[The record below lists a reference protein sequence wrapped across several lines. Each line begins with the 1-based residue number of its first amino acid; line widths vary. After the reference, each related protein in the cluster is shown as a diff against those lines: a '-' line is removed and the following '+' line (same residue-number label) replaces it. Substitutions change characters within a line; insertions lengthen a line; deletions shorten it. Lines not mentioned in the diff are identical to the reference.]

1 MRVLLVDD
9 HPVVREAIRFIW
21 PTMDSTIEI
30 VGEAETEREALVL
43 VESLRP
49 DLVVMDMLM
58 PGSGGLV
65 ATRKIRLLGW
75 KCKIV
80 VYTTLNQPP
89 FAKEALAAGA
99 DGFVLKTEGV
109 EALRNAVE
117 RIMSGQTYV
126 SEGVMQHLAY
136 HPAPAADGLSTLSR
150 REREIFEIVVKGST
164 NAEVSALLFISVK
177 TVETHRSRI
186 NQKLGVHSTGQLIRF
201 AALSGLISA

>member
-9 HPVVREAIRFIW
+9 HPIIREAIRFIW
-21 PTMDSTIEI
+21 PVIDSTIEI
-30 VGEAETEREALVL
+30 VGEAETEREALAL

-49 DLVVMDMLM
+49 DLVLMDVLM
-58 PGSGGLV
+58 PGSSGLV
-65 ATRKIRLLGW
+65 ATRRIRRLGIG
-75 KCKIV
+75 CKIV

-109 EALRNAVE
+109 EALRRAVAQ
-117 RIMSGQTYV
+117 IMNGQTYV
-126 SEGVMQHLAY
+126 SEAVRRQLVD
-136 HPAPAADGLSTLSR
+136 HPEPAAGGVSALSR
-150 REREIFEIVVKGST
+150 REREVFEILIKGNT
-164 NAEVSALLFISVK
+164 NADVSALLFISIK

-186 NQKLGVHSTGQLIRF
+186 NEKLGVHSTAQLIRF